1 MTSIEDETVANPMV
15 RWVGNGMAAAA
26 IIAICLY
33 LLDHQLGWIDCWAFE
48 WGDFAT
54 LATGAGAVAGAV
66 WVGRIQT
73 KISDRQTEILGHQ
86 VEIERISMRAELY
99 DRRMKCFS
107 DIVIFSSNTGFS
119 DENSTGITFRDFSI
133 AVETVQFLFND
144 DIYGVAV
151 NIRRHVMAYR
161 TLKIDI
167 DNWDRFDATER
178 EDQIRRSKRSA
189 AAARAMVEDFAKL
202 AAPMMR
208 VDEHQRI

>member
-1 MTSIEDETVANPMV
+1 
-15 RWVGNGMAAAA
+15 
-26 IIAICLY
+26 
-33 LLDHQLGWIDCWAFE
+33 
-48 WGDFAT
+48 
-54 LATGAGAVAGAV
+54 
-66 WVGRIQT
+66 
-73 KISDRQTEILGHQ
+73 
-86 VEIERISMRAELY
+86 MRAELY